1 MAGTRV
7 LDEPGFVLHSIPYK
21 ETSLILDVFTR
32 THGRLALI
40 AKGAK
45 RLIRACDQFCSAFS
59 HYSSRGA
66 VNQSSEPS
74 PSQNGSEVLQPW
86 LEMRFYVVS
95 ISMSYW

>member
-32 THGRLALI
+32 SHGRLALI

-45 RLIRACDQFCSAFS
+45 RP
-59 HYSSRGA
+59 HSSLR
-66 VNQSSEPS
+66 P
-74 PSQNGSEVLQPW
+74 VLQ
-86 LEMRFYVVS
+86 RFQPLL
-95 ISMSYW
+95 ISWSGKSELRT